1 MPGLIVA
8 MIGTGLFNPAVSAVA
23 LGSAPAEQSG
33 LAAGVNDTFRQA
45 GIALGV
51 AALGA
56 LVPAEAALGNGSAEE
71 YVAGLDNAFYVGG
84 AISIV
89 GAIAAAV
96 LIRGVFATATGTHDE
111 AAGTL
116 PAPVAV
122 AAEAV

>member
-1 MPGLIVA
+1 
-8 MIGTGLFNPAVSAVA
+8 
-23 LGSAPAEQSG
+23 
-33 LAAGVNDTFRQA
+33 
-45 GIALGV
+45 V

-96 LIRGVFATATGTHDE
+96 LIRGVFATATGTHGE
-111 AAGTL
+111 AAGTA